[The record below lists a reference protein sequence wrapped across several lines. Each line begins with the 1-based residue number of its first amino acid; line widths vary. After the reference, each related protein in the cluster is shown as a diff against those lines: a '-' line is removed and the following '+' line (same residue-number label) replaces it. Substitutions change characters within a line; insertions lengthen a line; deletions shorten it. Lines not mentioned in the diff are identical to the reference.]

1 MKRGSIVLPIVLLS
15 VVLLALLVGSNLYLD
30 RQIANDN
37 ATMLKQI
44 EALSS
49 MNTAQSAS
57 KAFGDLKYW
66 LTDLAVSQLMLSERK
81 AFSAQAR
88 LFELLDRL
96 EIHNEHL
103 IANIRRQI
111 NPLVDKALMGVEAY
125 ADDERVLGNS
135 LMSASRT
142 NIREAEKDISRLVES
157 LQHEAVVKHEA
168 VLRKSEE
175 SRDLSLFVIVLAT
188 LFGSTLTYVV
198 IVSIRATLAERDKL
212 ASENERTKQELM
224 EREVRKQEA
233 EAANRLK
240 SEFLATISHEV
251 RTPMNAVIGMA
262 GILLDSDLTSEQRQH
277 ALVLKDSGD
286 ALLMLLN
293 DILDLSKIEAGQ
305 VELEILDFE
314 LMGLLES
321 MKSLWESRLQ
331 SKGLQL
337 TIGIA
342 PDVPLVLKS
351 DPTRIRQILFNLI
364 SNASKFTEHGGISI
378 EISKRHA
385 DDDRLE
391 LRFAVTDTGM
401 GITPE
406 ARSRLFNKFSQ
417 ADGSTTRK
425 FGGTGLGLAICKELT
440 QLLGGEI
447 DVESVPGRGATF
459 WFTIWCALGD
469 SNAIDTDVRMSD
481 TAFTDI
487 SGTDRSLRILVAEDN
502 HVNQVVL
509 QALLSKTGHRIDM
522 VANGSEAVSAVI
534 RGPYDLVLM
543 DIHMPEMDGVTAS
556 RRIRELSGEVGKLP
570 IIALTANAM
579 KGDREKYIAA
589 GMTDYVSKPINPRKL
604 IMAIARCTGQ
614 QPADFM
620 YESEIQTTPV
630 AMDAGDV
637 VTDLTDLMSDLD
649 ALMEEEKFA

>member
-1 MKRGSIVLPIVLLS
+1 M
-15 VVLLALLVGSNLYLD
+15 Y
-30 RQIANDN
+30 
-37 ATMLKQI
+37 
-44 EALSS
+44 
-49 MNTAQSAS
+49 

-168 VLRKSEE
+168 VLRKSEQ

>member
-1 MKRGSIVLPIVLLS
+1 
-15 VVLLALLVGSNLYLD
+15 
-30 RQIANDN
+30 
-37 ATMLKQI
+37 MLKQI

-570 IIALTANAM
+570 INALTANAM

>member
-1 MKRGSIVLPIVLLS
+1 M
-15 VVLLALLVGSNLYLD
+15 Y
-30 RQIANDN
+30 
-37 ATMLKQI
+37 
-44 EALSS
+44 
-49 MNTAQSAS
+49 